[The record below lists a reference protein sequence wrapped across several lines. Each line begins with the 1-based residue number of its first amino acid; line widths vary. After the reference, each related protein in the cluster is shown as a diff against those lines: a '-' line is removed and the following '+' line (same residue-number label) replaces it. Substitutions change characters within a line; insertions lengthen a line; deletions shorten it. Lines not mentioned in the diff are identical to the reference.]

1 MSDININGIP
11 NMGFAGAGGGYF
23 GGNAALGIPAMGA
36 AGDFGAS
43 KWSQP
48 LYNDIFS
55 KFGQQTDYYSGLGA
69 AYGRQT
75 GGFGAAGSNPGWQ
88 TPAPAGGGGGI
99 DWGALTKVPVTSNVW
114 DTGLGG
120 FGGGGGG
127 GSSSY
132 WQDPNAAPS
141 GGANPFDSSTWG
153 ASSGSLGGMDFSGGF
168 QSNRNAL
175 AQLMQPQQPAAN
187 PYAQMFRMPDANPS
201 YFNPGT
207 YGGLGQPYTGQAL
220 PGDIGFS
227 KQPSYPNLGYNPGM
241 QNWFA
246 NPAMGGNPFQ
256 NAFSNFPNSA
266 TPSQYTF
273 QPYTNAGGQTFQPN
287 MPQGFS
293 PLYGVD
299 NPEGAL
305 PLNWNSSFGPGN
317 AAQPGG

>member
-23 GGNAALGIPAMGA
+23 GGNAGLGLPAMGA

-69 AYGRQT
+69 AYGRAT

-88 TPAPAGGGGGI
+88 TPDPGAGGGGGI
-99 DWGALTKVPVTSNVW
+99 DWGALTKVPVT
-114 DTGLGG
+114 GG
-120 FGGGGGG
+120 S
-127 GSSSY
+127 SSSY

-141 GGANPFDSSTWG
+141 SSSYNPFDSSTWG
-153 ASSGSLGGMDFSGGF
+153 ASSGSLGSMNPFGDY
-168 QSNRNAL
+168 QSNRNTL
-175 AQLMQPQQPAAN
+175 AQVMQPQQPAYN
-187 PYAQMFRMPDANPS
+187 PFAQYASGGYNPFDPS
-201 YFNPGT
+201 T
-207 YGGLGQPYTGQAL
+207 YGAAVTRAPQTNNM
-220 PGDIGFS
+220 
-227 KQPSYPNLGYNPGM
+227 PNLGYNPGM
-241 QNWFA
+241 ENWFA
-246 NPAMGGNPFQ
+246 NPGMGGNPFQ

-273 QPYTNAGGQTFQPN
+273 QPYTNTQGQTFQPN

-299 NPEGAL
+299 NPGGAL